1 MCGIG
6 GIATREMK
14 LPDERALG
22 RMGAAMRERGP
33 DDEGRFVAPGIG
45 LVHRRLS
52 IIDLSER
59 GRCPMP
65 NEDGSVQVVHNGE
78 IYNFVEL
85 REQLVARGHRF
96 ASRCDTEVLVHGF
109 EEWGPS
115 LVERIEGM
123 FAFAIWD
130 SANRRLFLARDRLG
144 EKPLYYRSTAEGI
157 VFAST
162 LGALHA
168 YSDGGLEVEAAAL
181 ECFLSHSV
189 IPAPHTIWQGVLA
202 LPPAHRMIFEP
213 GRELRVERY
222 WDFPRRSPQRMSVE
236 EAEALVESELER
248 SVRARLVADVPV
260 GGFLSGG
267 VDSSLV
273 MALAA
278 RHAHSI
284 DTFSIGFAEQDFS
297 ELPHARRVAE
307 AIGSTHHELVLHP
320 DDLLRVVPE
329 LVWQYGQPFGD
340 SSAIPTHLVSRFTRE
355 HVKVSLSGDGG
366 DESFAG
372 YWRASAAAWAETWS
386 SFLPE
391 SLRQHGVPAAA
402 RGLSALG
409 ASGLAARLDRMNQ
422 LSLARPGAGYT
433 NSQSWFEHRDALFGE
448 VLRKD
453 LGARAPCHDPVACR
467 TGRPFPHAGASALQ
481 QVLYDDFQVQLTDD
495 YLVKVDVAS
504 MAASLEVRPPFLD
517 HRFVEMA
524 WHLPDDVKL
533 RRGQNKWL
541 LKRIAAKHVPRDV
554 VYRQKSGFA
563 LPMRHWWK
571 GRLAAALRELLV
583 DSRCVARGWIRP
595 EPVLRALAEHAEGR
609 AEHDTRLWLV
619 LWLELWARIVLEGS
633 LARSSSLGD
642 AT

>member
-6 GIATREMK
+6 GVAFHASK

-65 NEDGSVQVVHNGE
+65 NEDGSIQVVHNGE
-78 IYNFVEL
+78 IYNFAEL
-85 REQLVARGHRF
+85 RQELAARGHHF

-109 EEWGPS
+109 EEWGPA
-115 LVERIEGM
+115 LVDRLDGM
-123 FAFAIWD
+123 FAFAVWD
-130 SANRRLFLARDRLG
+130 AVQRRLFLARDRFG
-144 EKPLYYRSTAEGI
+144 EKPLYYRATPEG
-157 VFAST
+157 VAFAST
-162 LGALHA
+162 LGALQA
-168 YSDGGLEVEAAAL
+168 FGDGGLEVDPAAL
-181 ECFLSHSV
+181 ECFLSHSF
-189 IPAPHTIWQGVLA
+189 IPAPHTVWQGVLA
-202 LPPAHRMIFEP
+202 LPPAHRALFEP
-213 GRELRVERY
+213 GRELRIERY
-222 WDFPRRSPQRMSVE
+222 WDFPSRRPLRLTVE
-236 EAEALVESELER
+236 EAEARVEHELER

-278 RHAHSI
+278 RHARSI
-284 DTFSIGFAEQDFS
+284 DTFSIGFAEQEFS

-307 AIGSTHHELVLHP
+307 AIGSRHHELVLRP

-340 SSAIPTHLVSRFTRE
+340 SSAIPTHLVSRFTRQ

-372 YWRASAAAWAETWS
+372 YWRASAGHWAARWGAA
-386 SFLPE
+386 LPE
-391 SLRQHGVPAAA
+391 SLRRRAVPGAA
-402 RGLSALG
+402 RALASLG
-409 ASGLAARLDRMNQ
+409 AAGLAARVERMNR

-433 NSQSWFEHRDALFGE
+433 NSQSWFDHRDSLFGDAI
-448 VLRKD
+448 RKE
-453 LGARAPCHDPVACR
+453 LGARAEPHDPAACR
-467 TGRPFPHAGASALQ
+467 TGRPFPYAGASALQ
-481 QVLYDDFQVQLTDD
+481 QVLYDDFQVQLADD

-517 HRFVEMA
+517 HRFVELA

-533 RRGQNKWL
+533 RRGANKWL

-554 VYRQKSGFA
+554 VYRPKSGFA

-571 GRLAAALRELLV
+571 GRLAVVLRELLA
-583 DSRCVARGWIRP
+583 DSRCVAHGWIRP

-633 LARSSSLGD
+633 LARSSSLGE
-642 AT
+642 AA